1 MCKVEGAAVI
11 VNYERIRGS
20 CPENSAKRG
29 RGGCK
34 SNAFSLSVLTFLNK
48 DRWCDKIQPTTAR
61 KRKTRVCGHVTTLD
75 ADVHSTG
82 IIRRILVNPPLQL
95 NFLFINNF
103 LLRLPYIAELA
114 HAGVCAFIGARHPH
128 DQYLNYRC
136 THHIVRMTCMDGK
149 EKKRRFF

>member
-1 MCKVEGAAVI
+1 M
-11 VNYERIRGS
+11 
-20 CPENSAKRG
+20 
-29 RGGCK
+29 
-34 SNAFSLSVLTFLNK
+34 
-48 DRWCDKIQPTTAR
+48 
-61 KRKTRVCGHVTTLD
+61 CGHVTTLD

-149 EKKRRFF
+149 EKKRRFFLKKKESGF